1 MTSGSAAGF
10 SDCRS
15 SGSRSR
21 YRCRCCRFPRPG
33 PPAASMP
40 HAFKPG
46 DLVFAKMKGYPHWPA
61 RIDDIADGAVK
72 PPPNKYPIF
81 FFGTHETA
89 FLGPKDLFPYDK
101 CKDKYGKPNKRKGF
115 NEGLW
120 EIQNNPHASY
130 SAPLPVSSSDSEAAE
145 ADRAGGSEDDED
157 RGVVAVTAVTAAATS
172 DRMESDSDSDKSSD
186 NSGLKRKA
194 VALKMSVSK
203 RTRKASS
210 DLDQASMS
218 PSEEENSESS
228 SESEKTSDQDFTP
241 EKKAV
246 VRAPRRGPL
255 PGRKKKKVPSA
266 SDSDSKA
273 ESDAAKAEPVPP
285 VRSPSSSSASSS
297 SSSSDSEVS
306 VKKPPRGRKP
316 AEKPP
321 PKPRGRKPKPERP
334 PTSSSSDSDSDE
346 VDRISEWKRRDEERR
361 RELEARRRREQEEEL
376 RRLREQEKEE
386 KERRRERERGE
397 AAPGGSAGSSG
408 EELKDDDE
416 PVKKRGRK
424 GRGRGPQSS
433 SDSEPEAELDREV
446 KKSAKKLQPQ
456 GTEPARRPSQKEKRG
471 RSEEKPRARPVKVE
485 RTRKRSEGFPPDRK
499 VEKKK
504 EPSVEEKL
512 QKLHSE
518 IKFALKVDNP
528 DVKRCLNA
536 LEELGTLQVTSQIL
550 QKNTDVV
557 ATLKKIRRY
566 KANKEVMEKAAE
578 VYTRLKSR
586 VLGPKIEAIQ
596 KATKTGSEKERA
608 EAEKAE
614 EVLAGEEAPTERAE
628 DEASTDLSAPVNG
641 EAASQKGESA
651 EDKEP
656 EQVQNSEEGL
666 GGGSSEDLLHNDAVR
681 EGPDLD
687 GPGKEWLDRERL
699 RMDSESLDEEES

>member
-1 MTSGSAAGF
+1 
-10 SDCRS
+10 
-15 SGSRSR
+15 
-21 YRCRCCRFPRPG
+21 
-33 PPAASMP
+33 MP

-130 SAPLPVSSSDSEAAE
+130 SAPPPLSSSESEAPEAE
-145 ADRAGGSEDDED
+145 PAGGSDAEEDEED
-157 RGVVAVTAVTAAATS
+157 RGVMAVTAVTAAAAS

-186 NSGLKRKA
+186 NSGLKRKTS
-194 VALKMSVSK
+194 ALKVQMSVSK
-203 RTRKASS
+203 RARKASS
-210 DLDQASMS
+210 DLEQASVS

-246 VRAPRRGPL
+246 VRAPRRAPL
-255 PGRKKKKVPSA
+255 GGRKKKKVPSA

-273 ESDAAKAEPVPP
+273 DSDGPKEEPVP
-285 VRSPSSSSASSS
+285 VARSASSS
-297 SSSSDSEVS
+297 SSSSSSDSDVS
-306 VKKPPRGRKP
+306 IKKPPRGRKP

-321 PKPRGRKPKPERP
+321 PKPRGRKPKLERP
-334 PTSSSSDSDSDE
+334 PSTSSSDSDE

-386 KERRRERERGE
+386 KERRRERAELGE
-397 AAPGGSAGSSG
+397 AERASGGSSG
-408 EELKDDDE
+408 DELREDDE
-416 PVKKRGRK
+416 PVRKRGRK
-424 GRGRGPQSS
+424 GRGRGPPSS
-433 SDSEPEAELDREV
+433 SDSEPEGDLEREG
-446 KKSAKKLQPQ
+446 KKSAKKLQAQ
-456 GTEPARRPSQKEKRG
+456 STEPTRKLNQKEKRG
-471 RSEEKPRARPVKVE
+471 RPEEKPRARPVKVE
-485 RTRKRSEGFPPDRK
+485 RTRKRSEGPPLDRK

-528 DVKRCLNA
+528 DVKRCLTA

-566 KANKEVMEKAAE
+566 KANKDVMEKAAE

-596 KATKTGSEKERA
+596 KANKAGTEKEKTEVEKSEEKLARE
-608 EAEKAE
+608 EATKEKAE
-614 EVLAGEEAPTERAE
+614 
-628 DEASTDLSAPVNG
+628 DEPSPGVDLSAPVNG
-641 EAASQKGESA
+641 EATSQKEESA
-651 EDKEP
+651 EDKEQ
-656 EQVQNSEEGL
+656 EEGQDSEEGL
-666 GGGSSEDLLHNDAVR
+666 RRSSSEDLHADSLQ

-687 GPGKEWLDRERL
+687 RPGSERQQHERARL
-699 RMDSESLDEEES
+699 DSESLDEDS